1 MIGNGILKHELL
13 IFLLPDLTLCVNMK
27 YTNLLQYANELFVN
41 DYQTNGFDCKY
52 GLDNFFAYYVSFMI
66 DEPF

>member
-1 MIGNGILKHELL
+1 
-13 IFLLPDLTLCVNMK
+13 MK

-41 DYQTNGFDCKY
+41 DYQTKGFDCKN

>member
-1 MIGNGILKHELL
+1 
-13 IFLLPDLTLCVNMK
+13 MK

>member
-13 IFLLPDLTLCVNMK
+13 IFLLLDLTLCENMK
-27 YTNLLQYANELFVN
+27 YTNLLHYANELFVN
-41 DYQTNGFDCKY
+41 DRQTKGFDRKN
-52 GLDNFFAYYVSFMI
+52 GLDDFFAYYVSFMI